1 MLLECPHCH
10 ARNHVPDGRLNL
22 GRPCG
27 PCERPLVAGA
37 LVDLTDENFAAVISA
52 SAGPV
57 VVDFTSGWCA
67 PCKSFA
73 PVFAAAAAKS
83 PSLLFAR
90 VDTDAN
96 PHVTSRYAVR
106 SVPTVA
112 VFRDRH
118 LEERLNGALSAE
130 KFDAWLRYA
139 LA

>member
-10 ARNHVPDGRLNL
+10 ARNQVPAGRFDDG
-22 GRPCG
+22 GTCG
-27 PCERPLVAGA
+27 HCERPLVSGVPVA
-37 LVDLTDENFAAVISA
+37 LNDDNFADVIAA
-52 SAGPV
+52 SERPV
-57 VVDFTSGWCA
+57 VVDFSAAWCA

-83 PSLLFAR
+83 PAVLFAH
-90 VDTDAN
+90 VETEAN

-112 VFRDRH
+112 VFRHAH
-118 LEERLNGALSAE
+118 LEERSSGALSAE
-130 KFDAWLRYA
+130 QFDAWLRYA